1 MPCIRIISVFEG
13 EEASDGEGQWQ
24 LVIGVGRADLEFL
37 DIVDLHPV
45 NQQLHGVLH
54 AARTGDHDALRS
66 HVDEEVSKSFV
77 YFGLGVALEVLPRL

>member
-13 EEASDGEGQWQ
+13 EEASNGEGQWQ
-24 LVIGVGRADLEFL
+24 LVIGVRRTDLEFL
-37 DIVDLHPV
+37 DIVDLRPV

-54 AARTGDHDALRS
+54 AAGTGDHDALRS